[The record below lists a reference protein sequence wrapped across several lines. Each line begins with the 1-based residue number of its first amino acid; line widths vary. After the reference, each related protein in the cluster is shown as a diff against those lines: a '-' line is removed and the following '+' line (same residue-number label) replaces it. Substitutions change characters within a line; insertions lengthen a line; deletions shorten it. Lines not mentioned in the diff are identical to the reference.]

1 MLPVDERAAKIKA
14 EVLTFT
20 KNGERPLS
28 ILDSNVFGKMAI
40 PGESGTHATL
50 RPSILHDMETLCRRM
65 DSIRNGSNSQF
76 GVTDVCFSDT
86 VRSMYGF
93 SSIDDFL
100 RIGLGIEPSR
110 ITIEKLWSSP
120 EYNLGY
126 RWLVPEV
133 ILAAMKLGL
142 RKPPIHDSLIM
153 QTIAIDQPE
162 AKMPLIDMTDSM
174 PSVIGEADTIPT
186 GSFSFG
192 QKTVNSFKIGTG
204 LKVTDEVIK
213 YVTLNMLSL
222 YMSDMPVR
230 LNNAIDVLALSIIM
244 NGNQAGEAAP
254 VIGVKTA
261 NAFDYRDLI
270 RVWARGSRMGRD
282 FTTLLADEDVS
293 IDLLL
298 LKEFFG
304 FDGVAKAGKLNL
316 KSNIPSQSDLF
327 IHGVVAANSLLLVD
341 KNAALIKLMV
351 EALSLE
357 SERIVQN
364 GINATYLKTRLG
376 FAKMYQDAAVILNNT
391 IAYNPIAG
399 QAGGFPVYMDPKPIE
414 TAILKGRAAI

>member
-1 MLPVDERAAKIKA
+1 MLW
-14 EVLTFT
+14 
-20 KNGERPLS
+20 
-28 ILDSNVFGKMAI
+28 
-40 PGESGTHATL
+40 
-50 RPSILHDMETLCRRM
+50 
-65 DSIRNGSNSQF
+65 
-76 GVTDVCFSDT
+76 
-86 VRSMYGF
+86 RSF
-93 SSIDDFL
+93 C
-100 RIGLGIEPSR
+100 GLGRS
-110 ITIEKLWSSP
+110 LGLP
-120 EYNLGY
+120 EAFVAHGVDPGY
-126 RWLVPEV
+126 RAFE
-133 ILAAMKLGL
+133 
-142 RKPPIHDSLIM
+142 H
-153 QTIAIDQPE
+153 
-162 AKMPLIDMTDSM
+162 
-174 PSVIGEADTIPT
+174 ADPGRIRAP
-186 GSFSFG
+186 G
-192 QKTVNSFKIGTG
+192 
-204 LKVTDEVIK
+204 
-213 YVTLNMLSL
+213 
-222 YMSDMPVR
+222 R
-230 LNNAIDVLALSIIM
+230 ALD
-244 NGNQAGEAAP
+244 QAGEAAP